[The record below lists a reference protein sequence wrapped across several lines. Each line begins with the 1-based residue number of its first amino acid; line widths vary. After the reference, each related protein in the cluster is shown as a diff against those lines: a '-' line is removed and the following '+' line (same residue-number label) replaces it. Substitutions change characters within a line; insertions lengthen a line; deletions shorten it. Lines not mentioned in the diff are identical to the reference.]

1 MSQQDKQL
9 LAIVGTVVLVLLFV
23 VGFINE
29 NPGLFQAS

>member
-9 LAIVGTVVLVLLFV
+9 LAIVGTVVLVLLFA

-29 NPGLFQAS
+29 NPGLFQTS